1 MSVCSTDTSLSCS
14 AANFPRKSL
23 KNYDKKITYKKE
35 HEGWFLLCHLSL
47 YARQLWAGR
56 QADSETDRQTV
67 EGRTEPR
74 KHTGLSLTLCDVIS
88 FMFTVSKCKSHC

>member
-14 AANFPRKSL
+14 AANFPRKSF

-35 HEGWFLLCHLSL
+35 HEAWFLLCHLSL

-56 QADSETDRQTV
+56 QAGRQRDRQTDSGG
-67 EGRTEPR
+67 ENRTKKTHWPLT
-74 KHTGLSLTLCDVIS
+74 HTVWCYFIHVH
-88 FMFTVSKCKSHC
+88 SKQV